1 MVGKAWQCGHE
12 PTGHMAS
19 AFERED
25 ECDIQLSLLS
35 SVWIL
40 QQDVTRLLSDSVS
53 PVKAV
58 YKAAGTNWWGRYLY
72 SSVSCS
78 WSWQSSTLGF
88 HLFIKTDKGGMTEFV
103 RPH

>member
-25 ECDIQLSLLS
+25 ECD
-35 SVWIL
+35 V

-58 YKAAGTNWWGRYLY
+58 YKAAGTNWWGSYLD
-72 SSVSCS
+72 SSVSYS
-78 WSWQSSTLGF
+78 WTWQSSTLGF
-88 HLFIKTDKGGMTEFV
+88 HLFIKTDKGGMT
-103 RPH
+103 